1 MRRVIVVVAL
11 LAAAALAADNTP
23 PEGFTA
29 LFNGKDLTSWGTG
42 VGKEANEKQIA
53 EWKVEGGIVKY
64 TGKDGELWSTKS
76 YKDFVL
82 MVEWRMEK
90 PADSGIY
97 VRGSSKCQANI
108 WVNELGSGE
117 VYGYRTDKNMPE
129 EVQKAATP
137 SKKADKPLGEWNAF
151 VITVKGE
158 RMTVELNGEKVI
170 DNLQMV
176 KCPAEGAIALQN
188 HGQPLDFKNIY
199 IKELKEEA
207 KKAE

>member
-11 LAAAALAADNTP
+11 LVAAAALAADNTP

-29 LFNGKDLTSWGTG
+29 LFNGKDLTGWGAG
-42 VGKEANEKQIA
+42 VGKPASEQQVAQ
-53 EWKVEGGIVKY
+53 WKVEEGIIKY
-64 TGKDGELWSTKS
+64 TGKDGDLWTTKA

-82 MVEWRMEK
+82 MVEWKMDK

-108 WVNELGSGE
+108 WDNALGSGE

-129 EVQKAATP
+129 EVRKAATP
-137 SKKADKPLGEWNAF
+137 SKKADKPLGQWNAF
-151 VITVKGE
+151 VITVKGDKI
-158 RMTVELNGEKVI
+158 TVELNGEKVI

-176 KCPAEGAIALQN
+176 KCPAEGPIALQN
-188 HGQPLDFKNIY
+188 HGMPLDFRNIY
-199 IKELKEEA
+199 IKELK
-207 KKAE
+207 AE